1 MGRRVLRARQPLNED
16 DIEAVG
22 WAAHTPA
29 AHLSAAA
36 WLQAAAAAPH
46 PEDEV
51 GPAELY
57 VAASD
62 QLSFAGDT
70 PGALALCRAAVSAG
84 GHVPPDVR
92 VFLHHALLAAGE
104 GEEARAVAEDIRRS
118 RPGDLAVYSFV
129 GESYE
134 VTGNL
139 AQAHRWF
146 TLGLQRALTD
156 PATGGDPSELA
167 SGSEGR
173 MLGVARARVRRDLD
187 MPPDE
192 LDDAF
197 T

>member
-1 MGRRVLRARQPLNED
+1 MRGPVTED
-16 DIEAVG
+16 DIEEIG
-22 WAAHTPA
+22 WAARTPA

-36 WLQAAAAAPH
+36 WLQAAATDPH

-70 PGALALCRAAVSAG
+70 TGALALCRAAVSAG

-92 VFLHHALLAAGE
+92 VFLHHALLAAGD
-104 GEEARAVAEDIRRS
+104 GEEARTVAEDIRRS
-118 RPGDLAVYSFV
+118 RPGDLAVYSFL

-134 VTGNL
+134 VTGDL
-139 AQAHRWF
+139 GQAHRWF
-146 TLGLQRALTD
+146 TLGLQRALSGS
-156 PATGGDPSELA
+156 ATGGDPSELPR
-167 SGSEGR
+167 GSEGR
-173 MLGVARARVRRDLD
+173 MLGVARTRVRRDLE

>member
-1 MGRRVLRARQPLNED
+1 MRVRQPLTED

-22 WAAHTPA
+22 WAARTPA
-29 AHLSAAA
+29 EHLSAAA
-36 WLQAAAAAPH
+36 WLQAAAEAPH

-51 GPAELY
+51 GPAELL

-62 QLSFAGDT
+62 QLSFAGDA
-70 PGALALCRAAVSAG
+70 PGALALCRAAVAAG

-104 GEEARAVAEDIRRS
+104 GEQARAVAEDIRRS
-118 RPGDLAVYSFV
+118 RPEDLAVYSFV

-134 VTGNL
+134 VTDDL

-156 PATGGDPSELA
+156 PATGGDPAELA
-167 SGSEGR
+167 PSSEGR
-173 MLGVARARVRRDLD
+173 MLGVARTRVRRDLD